1 MKRLI
6 ARAALT
12 AGLLVPLAALVALR
26 VTPHPALAAS
36 AHGRAAASQTSA
48 VDAAGLRKKLAA
60 LKGKVVVL
68 NVWATWCGPCVM
80 EFPELVKFERSYR
93 GRGVTVIGLSMDDPK
108 KAHGVVPP
116 FLAQQGAHF
125 PVFTLKPVDSQT
137 LKPLDPQTVIAVV
150 DKGWEG
156 AIPMTYVLDRT
167 GQMRTRLTGARRYE
181 AFEDAVR
188 PLLRG

>member
-6 ARAALT
+6 PRAALT
-12 AGLLVPLAALVALR
+12 AALLVPLAALVAPR
-26 VTPHPALAAS
+26 VAPRPALAAS
-36 AHGRAAASQTSA
+36 AHGKTGTSPMAA
-48 VDAAGLRKKLAA
+48 VDAAALRKKLAA

-80 EFPELVKFERSYR
+80 EFPELVKFERTYR
-93 GRGVTVIGLSMDDPK
+93 GRGVTVIALSMDDPK
-108 KAHGVVPP
+108 QARGVVPP

-125 PVFTLKPVDSQT
+125 PVYTLKPLDSQT
-137 LKPLDPQTVIAVV
+137 LKPIDPQTVIAVV

-156 AIPMTYVLDRT
+156 AIPMTYVFDRS
-167 GQMRTRLTGARRYE
+167 GQMRTRLTGARWYE